1 MKINLKRLLTRKRNN
16 KNQEDM
22 LDRAG
27 SAFTSGQRKV
37 ADYLNA
43 KAAGWSPQKTKTVF
57 ILFFL
62 LAGNVILF
70 ITGRAILSANGPPKQ
85 FKVQRLFIP
94 PPLPLP
100 GMKMPPKADSNTNK

>member
-1 MKINLKRLLTRKRNN
+1 MKINLKKLLNSAG
-16 KNQEDM
+16 KNTKQENFI
-22 LDRAG
+22 DRAG
-27 SAFTSGQRKV
+27 SAFASGQRKV
-37 ADYLNA
+37 ADYLNE

-62 LAGNVILF
+62 IAGNVILF

-85 FKVQRLFIP
+85 FKVQRLFMP